1 MSNQPDHALDVRF
14 GDAIRLEGYSLAGD
28 TLAPGDILQLALFWQ
43 TQAPISTR
51 YKVFVH
57 VLDASDRIMAQI
69 DREPGGELVPT
80 TIWQPGQTIVDRY
93 GVLIPPEAAP
103 GRYRIA
109 VGLYGFDGVRLE
121 VWGGKDRAMLGEI
134 VVAR

>member
-1 MSNQPDHALDVRF
+1 
-14 GDAIRLEGYSLAGD
+14 
-28 TLAPGDILQLALFWQ
+28 
-43 TQAPISTR
+43 
-51 YKVFVH
+51 VFVH
-57 VLDASDRIMAQI
+57 VLDASDRIVAQI

-80 TIWQPGQTIVDRY
+80 TIWQPGQIIIDRY

-109 VGLYGFDGVRLE
+109 VGLYGFDNVRLN
-121 VWGGKDRAMLGEI
+121 VRGASGDQVLLGEI